1 MIFHFDLQVS
11 ETGPAHDKT
20 FTCECRFQGYKCQA
34 TAKNKKEAKN
44 LAAKEVIA
52 VLDDNLLPHEPT
64 YQSKLEAKMEKKAI
78 KEEMK
83 KEIRNSRLYNEIK
96 GSVGGSNPKNTN
108 FELGEP
114 RIIGT
119 NLTFPIKPEPPTRS
133 NPKITNFE
141 MAELGKS
148 ELRIIP
154 KRTLPSRP
162 EPRNL
167 EYQKITNFR
176 LAELGKPELQTI
188 LSLAFPEKPE
198 TRIRSNPQKGPN
210 FEKSPTMKG
219 FTHPPMSSRSR
230 SPRTS
235 RRRSRSRSP
244 RSAPKRR
251 SRSPSRRRSRSRS
264 PRSAP
269 KRRSRSPS
277 RRRSRSRSPR
287 SAPKRRPSSSRSPS
301 RRRSRSPCPWTS
313 PKRYLFGSHYEARW
327 GHCDRTTQPE
337 PLPPAKPLA
346 SRRDPRLNKDTS
358 TVLPQKI
365 FVRKDLFEK
374 LSNPHPEVPIAPPPK
389 AVQIDQNDEFFA
401 NMMFE
406 HDITKVKSEI
416 KIEVKNEKE

>member
-1 MIFHFDLQVS
+1 M
-11 ETGPAHDKT
+11 
-20 FTCECRFQGYKCQA
+20 
-34 TAKNKKEAKN
+34 
-44 LAAKEVIA
+44 AAKEVIA

-64 YQSKLEAKMEKKAI
+64 YQSKLEAKMERKAV
-78 KEEMK
+78 KEETK

-148 ELRIIP
+148 ELRIIR

-167 EYQKITNFR
+167 EYQKVMNFG
-176 LAELGKPELQTI
+176 LAELGKPELRTI

-198 TRIRSNPQKGPN
+198 TRIHSNPQKGPN

-219 FTHPPMSSRSR
+219 FTHPPMSSHSR
-230 SPRTS
+230 SPGTS

-244 RSAPKRR
+244 RSAPR
-251 SRSPSRRRSRSRS
+251 
-264 PRSAP
+264 
-269 KRRSRSPS
+269 RRSRSPS

-346 SRRDPRLNKDTS
+346 SRKDPRLNKDTS

-365 FVRKDLFEK
+365 FVRKDIFEK

>member
-119 NLTFPIKPEPPTRS
+119 NLTFPIKPEPPSRS

-141 MAELGKS
+141 KAELGKS

-154 KRTLPSRP
+154 KRILPSRP

-176 LAELGKPELQTI
+176 LAELGKPELRTI

-269 KRRSRSPS
+269 KRR
-277 RRRSRSRSPR
+277 
-287 SAPKRRPSSSRSPS
+287 PSSSRSPS

-337 PLPPAKPLA
+337 STPPARPLA

-374 LSNPHPEVPIAPPPK
+374 LSNPHPDEVLIAPPPK

>member
-1 MIFHFDLQVS
+1 MIFLFDLQVS

-64 YQSKLEAKMEKKAI
+64 YQSKLEAKMERKAV
-78 KEEMK
+78 KEETK

-96 GSVGGSNPKNTN
+96 GGVVGGSNPKNTN

-119 NLTFPIKPEPPTRS
+119 NLTFPIKPEPRTCS

-148 ELRIIP
+148 ELRIIR

-167 EYQKITNFR
+167 EYQKVTNFG
-176 LAELGKPELQTI
+176 LAELGKPELRTI

-219 FTHPPMSSRSR
+219 LTHPPMSSCSR
-230 SPRTS
+230 SPRIS

-244 RSAPKRR
+244 RSAPR
-251 SRSPSRRRSRSRS
+251 
-264 PRSAP
+264 
-269 KRRSRSPS
+269 RRSRSPS

-346 SRRDPRLNKDTS
+346 SRKDPRLNKDTS

-365 FVRKDLFEK
+365 FLRKDLFEK
-374 LSNPHPEVPIAPPPK
+374 LSNPHHDEVPIAPPPK

>member
-154 KRTLPSRP
+154 KRILPSRP

-176 LAELGKPELQTI
+176 LAELGKPELRTI

-230 SPRTS
+230 SPRT
-235 RRRSRSRSP
+235 
-244 RSAPKRR
+244 
-251 SRSPSRRRSRSRS
+251 SRRRSRSRS

-374 LSNPHPEVPIAPPPK
+374 LSNPHPDEVLIAPPPK